1 MRLPQEVVALAI
13 LLSAGVATAGSQPVV
28 TGQVEGMETCAQF
41 SCGFAQFL
49 GTSQLQIGTTQ
60 GKGGF
65 LVQVTHGPV
74 PLLPGGTAPISGG
87 QWAMSANQT
96 VFSGAVEGGLLVNNG
111 NNTFTVTLTL
121 LSLSGASGTLSFT
134 GILDHNTF
142 PPTIAGIVAQ

>member
-1 MRLPQEVVALAI
+1 MRLSQGVAALAI
-13 LLSAGVATAGSQPVV
+13 LLSAGVATAGSQPVI

-49 GTSQLQIGTTQ
+49 GTSQLQVGTVQ

-74 PLLPGGTAPISGG
+74 PLLPGGTTPITGG

-96 VFSGAVEGGLLVNNG
+96 VFTGTVESGSLFNNG

-121 LSLSGASGTLSFT
+121 LLLSGGGGTLSFT

-142 PPTIAGIVAQ
+142 PPTIVGIVAQ